1 MYLSETI
8 LKRVIVGGGFARL
21 AIVLVVGVVG
31 VAVVFAPATDLAVE
45 FVLAVEFAPATE
57 LESVLAVA
65 FAPATELESVLAVA
79 FALVLVTPHFETAL
93 ESVAPIEPGLVA
105 EQDSLALEASSLYP
119 SSSHSPKSPSAVQ
132 NAVQYA
138 VQTRC
143 WKRGVIAGSQSPSSL
158 ISFQI
163 NSPSVKL
170 RDSQD

>member
-45 FVLAVEFAPATE
+45 FVLAVE
-57 LESVLAVA
+57 

>member
-65 FAPATELESVLAVA
+65 FA
-79 FALVLVTPHFETAL
+79 LVLVTPHFETAL
-93 ESVAPIEPGLVA
+93 ESVAPIEPGPVA
-105 EQDSLALEASSLYP
+105 EQDSLALEASSLHP
-119 SSSHSPKSPSAVQ
+119 SSSHSPKSSSAVQ